1 MLFAAVQEVAEEAGH
16 VAAAGEH
23 VTVPEFL
30 FILVAILVAAK
41 LLGEL
46 AEKIGQPAVLGEL
59 VAGVLLGGSVLG
71 LVDPQMEVVHL
82 LAEVGVVLLL
92 FQIGLETNLSRLL
105 QVGLASTVVAAT
117 GVVLPFAG
125 GYFVAVALGLGTLEA
140 VVCGAALT
148 ATSVGITARVLS
160 DLGRLQDPESQIVL
174 GAAVIDDI
182 IGLIILAVVSQ
193 VVGGAELTAGAIG
206 ITTLKAFGFV
216 VGVLIVGRFVVPPI
230 FDLLSRIGREETLA
244 TMALAFAFTVAVLA
258 DAVDSALIVGA
269 FAAGLVLA
277 PTRHAK
283 VVEHGVVRLGV
294 FFVPIFFVAV
304 GAAVDV
310 RTFADPRVLL
320 VGGALIAVA
329 IVGKVAA
336 GYAPFWFKGKKMVIG
351 VGMVP
356 RGEVGL
362 IFAQMGLTTGVLAS
376 GLFSALTMMVMVTTF
391 MAPPL
396 LKLLFPPRPGVRPR
410 MDSGVAE
417 VTTEA

>member
-1 MLFAAVQEVAEEAGH
+1 MLLAMVQEVVEEAGQ
-16 VAAAGEH
+16 AAATGDH

-30 FILVAILVAAK
+30 FLLVAMLVAAK
-41 LLGEL
+41 VLGEL
-46 AEKIGQPAVLGEL
+46 AERIGQPAVLGEL
-59 VAGVLLGGSVLG
+59 TGGVLLGGSVLG
-71 LVDPQMEVVHL
+71 ILDPQVEVVHL
-82 LAEVGVVLLL
+82 IAEVGVVLLL
-92 FQIGLETNLSRLL
+92 FQIGLETNLNRLL
-105 QVGLASTVVAAT
+105 QVGLAATVVACL
-117 GVVLPFAG
+117 GVALPFAG
-125 GYFVAVALGLGTLEA
+125 GYLVAAALGLEPLVA
-140 VVCGAALT
+140 IVCGAALT

-193 VVGGAELTAGAIG
+193 IVAGADLTPAAVG
-206 ITTLKAFGFV
+206 LTTVKAFGFV
-216 VGVLIVGRFVVPPI
+216 VAVLIVGRIVVPPL
-230 FDLLSRIGREETLA
+230 FDLLARIGREETLA
-244 TMALAFAFTVAVLA
+244 TMALALAFSVAILA
-258 DAVDSALIVGA
+258 VALDSAHIVGA

-283 VVEHGVVRLGV
+283 VIEHGVVRLGV

-310 RTFADPRVLL
+310 RTFGDPQVLL
-320 VGGALIAVA
+320 VGGALIVVA

-336 GYAPFWFKGKKMVIG
+336 GYAPVWFKGRKLVIG

-362 IFAQMGLTTGVLAS
+362 IFAQMGLTTGVLTS
-376 GLFSALTMMVMVTTF
+376 GLFSALTLMVMVTTF

-396 LKLLFPPRPGVRPR
+396 LKLLFPPRVGARP
-410 MDSGVAE
+410 SAAGGLAE
-417 VTTEA
+417 ITTEA